1 MGMGVFDLMGP
12 GTAVTATVI
21 TAVVFALAV
30 LRVPR
35 ARHPH
40 LAQVVALLLV
50 SSLVLV
56 TAALWIN
63 RATGTVSSWE
73 FLAQGPG
80 ELSVQAQDGAPA
92 QRGADGED
100 HDELAALEAAQSAPA
115 TSLQRDPLDDK
126 ALTGLRSTTH
136 GQWITVT
143 ILAPGIAT
151 TEAMVH
157 LPAGYLQ
164 HPQRRYPVIVALSGI
179 PGGPS
184 TFRRSFELGRDM
196 DRAASHGELGEAIVV
211 APTPYPGTY
220 DTECVDADPSTD
232 PATGPSSQ
240 GSDGQYETYLAEVV
254 PDWVRTHLR
263 TVEHPEAWASFGYS
277 AGGWCANMLAL
288 RHPDLFASAISLA
301 GYYQPLYASGQQWRP
316 YDDPRYD
323 LPALAAEEAPAVRLW
338 FFYGADDPLP
348 HPSLAQMQQAVRA
361 PTSLTVASTPR
372 GGHTASLWVEVT
384 PAALRW
390 LGSSSPGFAPAP
402 TP

>member
-1 MGMGVFDLMGP
+1 MGAFELMGL
-12 GTAVTATVI
+12 GTAVTATVV
-21 TAVVFALAV
+21 TAVAFALAV

-40 LAQVVALLLV
+40 LVQAVALLLV
-50 SSLVLV
+50 SALVLL

-73 FLAQGPG
+73 FLAEGPG
-80 ELSVQAQDGAPA
+80 ELSVQAQEGAPA
-92 QRGADGED
+92 HRGSGGDAQ
-100 HDELAALEAAQSAPA
+100 DELAALKAAQSAPVTA
-115 TSLQRDPLDDK
+115 LQRDPQDDA
-126 ALTGLRSTTH
+126 ALTGLRSTSH
-136 GQWITVT
+136 GQWITVA
-143 ILAPGIAT
+143 IPAPGIAT

-164 HPQRRYPVIVALSGI
+164 NPDRRYPVLVALSGI

-184 TFRRSFELGRDM
+184 TFRRAFGLGRDL
-196 DRAASHGELGEAIVV
+196 DGAASRGELSEAIVV
-211 APTPYPGTY
+211 SPTPYPGTY
-220 DTECVDADPSTD
+220 DTECVDADPG
-232 PATGPSSQ
+232 TGPSAR
-240 GSDGQYETYLAEVV
+240 GSDGQYETYLADVV

-316 YDDPRYD
+316 DDDPRYD

-348 HPSLAQMQQAVRA
+348 HPSLALMQQAVRT
-361 PTSLTVASTPR
+361 PTSLTVTSTPR
-372 GGHTASLWVEVT
+372 GGHAASLWVEVT
-384 PAALRW
+384 PSALRW
-390 LGSSSPGFAPAP
+390 LGSSSPGFAPER